1 MMVDFYLDFD
11 TGRIGNLWWINS
23 DHQPIED
30 FIPVMIGNLA
40 FGDSVVKAK
49 LIRWG
54 TCGYG
59 RNIRVNLEPL
69 DD

>member
-1 MMVDFYLDFD
+1 MTDFHIDSN
-11 TGRIGNLWWINS
+11 TGRIGQFWWINS
-23 DHQPIED
+23 NQQPIAD
-30 FIPVMIGNLA
+30 FIPVVVGNLDL
-40 FGDSVVKAK
+40 GMVVKAK

-59 RNIRVNLEPL
+59 RKIRVSMQPI